1 MLGDLGAGDEDTAPV
16 LPHQQT
22 VADEVVDHRAQGG
35 AGDPEFLAQLPLA
48 REGTSG
54 AGLLDQVEE
63 VGADAFPLLPTAL
76 TADHAYQL
84 PYQWSFFFRKACLTV
99 PKWCPNMCPLVN
111 KW

>member
-1 MLGDLGAGDEDTAPV
+1 MLGDLGTGDEDTAPV

-35 AGDPEFLAQLPLA
+35 AGDSEFPAQLPLA

-76 TADHAYQL
+76 TADHSYQL
-84 PYQWSFFFRKACLTV
+84 SIPVVIFLAVHFEMLA
-99 PKWCPNMCPLVN
+99 
-111 KW
+111 